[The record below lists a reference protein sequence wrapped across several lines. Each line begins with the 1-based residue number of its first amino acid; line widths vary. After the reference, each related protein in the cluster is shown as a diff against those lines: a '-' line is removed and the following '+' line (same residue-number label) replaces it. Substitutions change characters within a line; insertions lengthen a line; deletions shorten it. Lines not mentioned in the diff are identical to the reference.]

1 MPLRAPSGRAGR
13 PWLVRHLE
21 TARRGADVLDQKRR
35 ALLRLE
41 RRLDDLAAAT
51 EDEWNT
57 AARAADTWLR
67 RALVVGGAEAFEL
80 ACFYSAG
87 EPQVEISWRKTL
99 GVVYPADAEVI
110 LPDPADISSIGGG
123 AALVFAA
130 AAHRRALEAA
140 ARHAAAAC
148 ALRQVR
154 TELRA
159 TIRRLRAVERRWIPE
174 YETALAALELSLDEA
189 EREQGARVRW
199 VVRRRGTA

>member
-1 MPLRAPSGRAGR
+1 MSLPWVAGTVRAR
-13 PWLVRHLE
+13 L
-21 TARRGADVLDQKRR
+21 
-35 ALLRLE
+35 LLRH
-41 RRLDDLAAAT
+41 RLGRD
-51 EDEWNT
+51 
-57 AARAADTWLR
+57 
-67 RALVVGGAEAFEL
+67 
-80 ACFYSAG
+80 
-87 EPQVEISWRKTL
+87 
-99 GVVYPADAEVI
+99 
-110 LPDPADISSIGGG
+110 
-123 AALVFAA
+123 
-130 AAHRRALEAA
+130 RALEAA